1 MDPYTV
7 TDKNLI
13 TIKGEVFFKALNQ
26 KIVNPKKKA
35 NIWTI

>member
-7 TDKNLI
+7 TDRHLI
-13 TIKGEVFFKALNQ
+13 TIKGEVFSKALNQ

-35 NIWTI
+35 NIWQI